1 MMPYDRIQHI
11 RVFFACHKFAKM
23 GKTCSI
29 FNLRK
34 SFFWDFENFFSKIIC
49 DIICSYSIFF
59 KLKEIAKLAKLDHHE
74 IYRIYGYMKRL
85 LSWSYFTKSEAYGLN
100 QVENTWLYV
109 VINSCD
115 ENIQH
120 MSIEIL
126 PLEPNYLIS
135 TLFIYLQH

>member
-1 MMPYDRIQHI
+1 MFLKHLCPSPFGNIWEENEQKLPIPYI
-11 RVFFACHKFAKM
+11 RFFSRVTKCAKM

-34 SFFWDFENFFSKIIC
+34 SFFCDFENFFSKIIC

-74 IYRIYGYMKRL
+74 IYRIYGNMKKL

-100 QVENTWLYV
+100 QVENTWL
-109 VINSCD
+109 
-115 ENIQH
+115 
-120 MSIEIL
+120 
-126 PLEPNYLIS
+126 
-135 TLFIYLQH
+135 